1 MLLGALEKI
10 WSIRVE
16 ECCEIRVGLSTN

>member
-1 MLLGALEKI
+1 LLGALEKI